1 MPHDSHK
8 KKLLDTLRSIHDDLV
23 LARCLE
29 IVQYAVESLDDSDES
44 DSSSDQSSIDSS
56 ISMQTVSSASASS
69 ASSASSIASLP
80 SLASETTILSTA
92 YSDISLSSDGP
103 QLCSCIFTEFINA
116 ICALQEEIEEC
127 CVLDI
132 RPQLS
137 CAPQLHLLPEWAM
150 FSPKKFCRKLRI
162 DPQVFDKLTERI
174 QGHPIF
180 YNNSNNPQLPVAVQ
194 LALFLNG
201 ISHYGNAAMTE
212 DVADWAGVSVGCRN
226 ISDVFLKPFA
236 PYTKCLTFITDC
248 AICGT
253 IIDD

>member
-1 MPHDSHK
+1 
-8 KKLLDTLRSIHDDLV
+8 
-23 LARCLE
+23 
-29 IVQYAVESLDDSDES
+29 
-44 DSSSDQSSIDSS
+44 
-56 ISMQTVSSASASS
+56 
-69 ASSASSIASLP
+69 
-80 SLASETTILSTA
+80 
-92 YSDISLSSDGP
+92 
-103 QLCSCIFTEFINA
+103 
-116 ICALQEEIEEC
+116 
-127 CVLDI
+127 
-132 RPQLS
+132 
-137 CAPQLHLLPEWAM
+137 M